1 MIDGRLFML
10 ESSGNFVMRRA
21 SFASLANVIF
31 IALCLPILSLT
42 ALVSPAQEKQPDV
55 IFVPTPHVVV
65 AKMLELADPRPGE
78 VLYDLG
84 CGDGRICVAASKKY
98 GIKSSGFDID
108 PARVQDSLKNVQQ
121 NNLQHLITIKKQDI
135 FEMDLSGA
143 DVIALYLLPELNVK
157 LIPQLDKLKPGCRIV
172 SHDFDMKGVTPKRH
186 LTMTDDGPG
195 AREHQ
200 VYLWVTPLQK
210 DLR

>member
-1 MIDGRLFML
+1 ML
-10 ESSGNFVMRRA
+10 KSSKNLVMRRA
-21 SFASLANVIF
+21 PVVLSANVVLAVIF
-31 IALCLPILSLT
+31 LPVLALT
-42 ALVSPAQEKQPDV
+42 TVVSPAQDKQPDV

-98 GIKSSGFDID
+98 GIKSAGFDID

-121 NNLQHLITIKKQDI
+121 NNLQHLVTIKKQDI

-186 LTMTDDGPG
+186 VTMTDDGPG